1 LAETNQKIKKEATML
16 KNRYLIIQE
25 KLRKLQTLGCNFPT
39 SADINR
45 YLKRN
50 KSYQKDNF
58 VICVI
63 NELNE
68 VLYNINNKKEED
80 YD

>member
-1 LAETNQKIKKEATML
+1 ML

-25 KLRKLQTLGCNFPT
+25 KLRKLQALGCDFPT
-39 SADINR
+39 SLDVGR

-50 KSYQKDNF
+50 KRYQKDNF
-58 VICVI
+58 IICII

-68 VLYNINNKKEED
+68 ALKAINNKKEED